1 MEKYYDIKMHRP
13 KKWLNSTHTHTH
25 THTHNL
31 LLKECLYP
39 IIFKSFRER
48 ERERERER
56 DEG

>member
-1 MEKYYDIKMHRP
+1 MISKCIDP
-13 KKWLNSTHTHTH
+13 KNGLTPHTHTHTH

-39 IIFKSFRER
+39 IIFKSFREK
-48 ERERERER
+48 EKER